1 MVNTMKASAVDPA
14 IIEKAQK
21 KEWLGMFDGLDFSEG
36 KALSWPELWVKL
48 APMRAALP
56 PLGGYKDKPELSSS
70 DSEGEDKKSFI
81 QKVFDNQIAR
91 QAEEK
96 AKDKAEDDHYDRVA
110 SLEAREAQIAKL
122 EKEFERVRTE
132 HNNAMALFAAEKMTT
147 SKLQKQLDEAK
158 TKTRGRGGALDLASQ
173 KIMKAALEKKMREEM
188 EKEMEMVMGAK
199 ASEKELKEF
208 EELKRHSVVNYNTVS
223 DLDVLADAMLAA

>member
-1 MVNTMKASAVDPA
+1 
-14 IIEKAQK
+14 
-21 KEWLGMFDGLDFSEG
+21 MFDGLDFSEG
-36 KALSWPELWVKL
+36 KALSWPELWAKL

-147 SKLQKQLDEAK
+147 SKL
-158 TKTRGRGGALDLASQ
+158 
-173 KIMKAALEKKMREEM
+173 KK
-188 EKEMEMVMGAK
+188 
-199 ASEKELKEF
+199 
-208 EELKRHSVVNYNTVS
+208 
-223 DLDVLADAMLAA
+223 